1 MEWTPSIAA
10 DLSRYGCP
18 ECSGTGLPGRGKL
31 SVCQPAQAESVPQG
45 DQPPSRRNSPPD
57 SALRLCTCVY
67 RAVFRACYRRFM
79 HCGKLDPSLRTIR
92 YQRTPGAVD
101 RSLTW
106 VRRNEDFRAD
116 FHSCGQRALPR
127 HFYQFFSF
135 YYLHGAKIEIVCRRL
150 GISVRRAR
158 DWMAEIETVVG
169 REIAHLQPYSL
180 FPPRGYMMPAGRA
193 RRSDEGL
200 RRTG

>member
-1 MEWTPSIAA
+1 MEWTPSTAA

-18 ECSGTGLPGRGKL
+18 ECSGTGLPSRGRL
-31 SVCQPAQAESVPQG
+31 AVCPSQP
-45 DQPPSRRNSPPD
+45 DQTPSA

-67 RAVFRACYRRFM
+67 RAVFRACYRRFK
-79 HCGKLDPSLRTIR
+79 HCGKLDPSLRRVR
-92 YQRTPGAVD
+92 YERTPGAVD
-101 RSLTW
+101 RTVTW

-116 FHSCGQRALPR
+116 FHSCGVRALPK
-127 HFYQFFSF
+127 HLYHFFSF
-135 YYLHGAKIEIVCRRL
+135 YYLHGAKEEMVCQRL
-150 GISVRRAR
+150 GISVRGANTL
-158 DWMAEIETVVG
+158 MAEIETLVG

-193 RRSDEGL
+193 RQSDEGL